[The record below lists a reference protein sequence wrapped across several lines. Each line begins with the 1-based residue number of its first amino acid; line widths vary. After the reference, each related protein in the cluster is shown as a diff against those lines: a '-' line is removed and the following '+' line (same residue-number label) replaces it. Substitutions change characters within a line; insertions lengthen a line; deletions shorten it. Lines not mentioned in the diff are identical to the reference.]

1 MSLRDDFFAVMDA
14 FAEGVLVY
22 GENNELVGWNH
33 AALEMLGLTE
43 ANVKRA
49 VDHPPGW
56 ALLNADLS
64 PLAHTEVPSAIAR
77 RTRQPVFRK
86 RMAVR
91 LGAGRYRELVVSAV
105 PLFRDDGEVDFVMAA
120 LLDVTRELA
129 VVNELRV
136 FEQFFE
142 LSADLLV
149 VTDAKANVVHVND
162 AVVSTLG
169 GPRERF
175 LGPRFI
181 HEVIHPEDV
190 ARIMNIGPATPAP
203 WEFTTRL
210 VTSTGGTRHVAWR
223 IVAGQATHEGRT
235 YFARGVD
242 VTERIAEQAE
252 LARSRELVNDAFEL
266 SQLAVM
272 ERDLT
277 TNQVTLTSRLREL
290 LELADGDPTSL
301 EAFVMPDD
309 VAEYRAHLA
318 DQSTEH
324 GDRRVLSLRLRTA
337 KGSMRNVRMWH
348 RPVRDERG
356 TVIRELTVVQDITQ
370 QSLEQARQRLNER
383 LSSLGTM
390 AAGVAHEINNP
401 LSFILAN
408 LNVVA
413 DALNHFAPTPEV
425 DMEDLRS
432 AVHEAIEGAERVRQI
447 VLSMRPF
454 ARSDEKQRA
463 SCDVVRIMQAS
474 LNLARNELRHRAR
487 VVTDFKPVPG
497 VWANE
502 ARLGQVFLNLLLNAA
517 QAIPDGHA
525 ADNEVR
531 VSTHTER
538 GQVVVTVRDSG
549 RGISTEVLPR
559 IFDPFFSTKAVG
571 GGSGLGLF
579 ISQSI
584 VQEYGGQLT
593 AESTQGA
600 GATFEVRLPSRDA
613 QPQPRPPVVAQM
625 GLRVLVVD
633 DEPSILRSIE
643 RLIGKA
649 HQLTLAQSGR
659 EALSL
664 MQQRGDFDLVI
675 CDMMMPELSGIEVWN
690 ELTPEQRKR
699 FVIMTGGTF
708 TERAEAFI
716 AANQP
721 QILPKPFSAT
731 SLEELLARAQTR

>member
-22 GENNELVGWNH
+22 DDQNELVGWNQ
-33 AALEMLGLTE
+33 AALEMLGLTPD
-43 ANVKRA
+43 NVKQTVNR
-49 VDHPPGW
+49 PPNW

-64 PLAHTEVPSAIAR
+64 PLAHTDVPSAIAR
-77 RTRQPVFRK
+77 RTRQPVLRK

-91 LGAGRYRELVVSAV
+91 LGHGKFRELLVSAV

-136 FEQFFE
+136 FEQFFD

-149 VTDAKANVVHVND
+149 VTDEKASVVHVND
-162 AVVSTLG
+162 AVVTTLG

-175 LGPRFI
+175 LGQAFI
-181 HEVIHPEDV
+181 RDVVHAEDV
-190 ARIMNIGPATPAP
+190 ERIMKLGPSAPSP

-210 VTSTGGTRHVAWR
+210 KTSSGALRNVAWR
-223 IVAGQATHEGRT
+223 VVAGHATHEGRT

-242 VTERIAEQAE
+242 VTERLAEQAE
-252 LARSRELVNDAFEL
+252 LARSRELVHDAFEL
-266 SQLAVM
+266 TQLAVM

-277 TNQVTLTSRLREL
+277 SNRITLTSRLKEL
-290 LELADGDPTSL
+290 LELRDGPDEAL
-301 EAFVMPDD
+301 EKFVMPEDL
-309 VAEYRAHLA
+309 ELFRAHLA
-318 DQSTEH
+318 TQPTEH
-324 GDRRVLSLRLRTA
+324 GERRALSLRLRTA
-337 KGSMRNVRMWH
+337 TGAIRNVRVWH

-356 TVIRELTVVQDITQ
+356 AIIRELTVVQDVTQ
-370 QSLEQARQRLNER
+370 QSLEQARQRLTER
-383 LSSLGTM
+383 LNSLGTM

-408 LNVVA
+408 LNVVSE
-413 DALNHFAPTPEV
+413 ALTHFDPTPGV
-425 DMEDLRS
+425 DMEDLKS
-432 AVHEAIEGAERVRQI
+432 AVLEAIEGAERVRQI

-517 QAIPDGHA
+517 QAIPDGRA

-531 VSTHTER
+531 VTTHAER
-538 GQVVVTVRDSG
+538 GQVVITVRDSG
-549 RGISTEVLPR
+549 RGISSEVLPR

-584 VQEYGGQLT
+584 VQEYGGQLI
-593 AESTQGA
+593 AESTEGA
-600 GATFEVRLPSRDA
+600 GATFEVRLPSREA
-613 QPQPRPPVVAQM
+613 QAQTTPTVPAARGM
-625 GLRVLVVD
+625 RVLIVD

-643 RLIGKA
+643 RLIGRS

-659 EALSL
+659 EALSHV
-664 MQQRGDFDLVI
+664 QRMPDFDLVI
-675 CDMMMPELSGIEVWN
+675 CDMMMPELSGIDVWN
-690 ELTPEQRKR
+690 ALTPEQRER
-699 FVIMTGGTF
+699 FVFMTGGTF
-708 TERAEAFI
+708 TEGAEAFI

-721 QILPKPFSAT
+721 HVLPKPFTAT
-731 SLEELLARAQTR
+731 SLDELLARAQTR

>member
-33 AALEMLGLTE
+33 AALDMLGLTPST
-43 ANVKRA
+43 VKQG
-49 VDHPPGW
+49 VDRPAGW

-64 PLAHTEVPSAIAR
+64 PLAHTDVPSAIAR
-77 RTRQPVFRK
+77 RTGQPVFRK
-86 RMAVR
+86 RIAVR
-91 LGAGRYRELVVSAV
+91 LGTGGYRELLVSAV

-136 FEQFFE
+136 FEQFFD

-149 VTDAKANVVHVND
+149 VTDAKANVVHVNE
-162 AVVSTLG
+162 AVVNTLG
-169 GPRERF
+169 GPRDRF
-175 LGPRFI
+175 LGQTFMRD
-181 HEVIHPEDV
+181 VVHPEDV
-190 ARIMNIGPATPAP
+190 QRLMNISPEAPSP

-210 VTSTGGTRHVAWR
+210 KTSTGGTRHVAWR
-223 IVAGQATHEGRT
+223 VVAGHSTYEGRT
-235 YFARGVD
+235 FFARGVD
-242 VTERIAEQAE
+242 VTERLAEQAE

-266 SQLAVM
+266 TQLAVM
-272 ERDLT
+272 ERDLA

-290 LELADGDPTSL
+290 LEVADGETRSL
-301 EAFVMPDD
+301 EAFVMPED
-309 VAEYRAHLA
+309 VAEFRAHLMN
-318 DQSTEH
+318 QPGEH
-324 GDRRVLSLRLRTA
+324 GERRVLSLRLRTA
-337 KGSMRNVRMWH
+337 KGAMRNVRLWH

-356 TVIRELTVVQDITQ
+356 TIIRELTVVQDVTQ
-370 QSLEQARQRLNER
+370 QSLEQARSRLNER
-383 LSSLGTM
+383 LNSLGTM

-408 LNVVA
+408 LNVVS
-413 DALNHFAPTPEV
+413 DALHHFAPAPNV
-425 DMEDLRS
+425 DMDDLRS
-432 AVHEAIEGAERVRQI
+432 AVQEAIEGAERVRQI

-463 SCDVVRIMQAS
+463 TCDVVRIMQAS

-487 VVTDFKPVPG
+487 VVTDFKHVPG

-531 VSTHTER
+531 VTTHSER
-538 GQVVVTVRDSG
+538 GQVVITVRDSG
-549 RGISTEVLPR
+549 RGISSEVLPR

-584 VQEYGGQLT
+584 VQEYGGRLT
-593 AESTQGA
+593 AESTHGA

-613 QPQPRPPVVAQM
+613 QPQPRPLTAAPTGM
-625 GLRVLVVD
+625 RVLVVD

-643 RLIGKA
+643 RLIGKS
-649 HQLTLAQSGR
+649 HQLTLAHSGR
-659 EALSL
+659 EALEL
-664 MQQRGDFDLVI
+664 VKQRGDFDLVI

-690 ELTPEQRKR
+690 ELTPEQRTR

-716 AANQP
+716 TANQP
-721 QILPKPFSAT
+721 QVLPKPFSAT